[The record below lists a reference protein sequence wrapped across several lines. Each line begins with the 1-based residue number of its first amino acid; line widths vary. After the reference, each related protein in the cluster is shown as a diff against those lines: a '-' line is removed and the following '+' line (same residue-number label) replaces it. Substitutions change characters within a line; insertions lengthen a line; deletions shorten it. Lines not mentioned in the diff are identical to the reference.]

1 MVITRL
7 YAHVSRNP
15 LKNLPEQKM
24 GQVMHKVPAI
34 QRFIVISVM
43 MAAVA
48 VGGCSTARDRY
59 EPTGPL
65 SLLRFRDAET
75 ASHLAGSYRTGSL
88 YLDFRPVL
96 IVDALLEDALF
107 YEHYLRS
114 LTTHYFLT
122 PEEAQRKKSEFE
134 QSFETE
140 VVFLVFLYE
149 GTNDRSRL
157 TPQENAL
164 WRLMLKDDDGA
175 LRTPLEIGRIKPE
188 SIEYAYLTKN
198 FDGMDRWSQVYRVSF
213 SKLSKGRMKLA
224 LGTHPFELI
233 ITGIKGTVLLRW
245 SDSSIFYLQTASP

>member
-1 MVITRL
+1 MVKTRL
-7 YAHVSRNP
+7 YAHESRNP
-15 LKNLPEQKM
+15 VKNLPVQKM
-24 GQVMHKVPAI
+24 GQVVQKVPAM
-34 QRFIVISVM
+34 RRLFVISVLI
-43 MAAVA
+43 AAVA
-48 VGGCSTARDRY
+48 VGGCSTARERY

-75 ASHLAGSYRTGSL
+75 ASHLAESYRTGSL

-96 IVDALLEDALF
+96 IVDALLEDSRF

-140 VVFLVFLYE
+140 VAFLVFVYE

-157 TPQENAL
+157 TPQEKAL

-198 FDGMDRWSQVYRVSF
+198 FDGMDRWSQVFRVSF
-213 SKLSKGRMKLA
+213 SKLSKGKMKLA

-233 ITGIKGTVLLRW
+233 VTGIKGTVLLRW
-245 SDSSIFYLQTASP
+245 SDPGIFYLQPESP